1 MKNNQS
7 SHQVTQLLNNW
18 RKGEAL
24 ALEKLT
30 PIVNDELHRLASQY
44 MRKEANNHTLQATAL
59 VNEAFIKLIGS
70 DIDWQNKRH
79 FMAMTCRIMR
89 NILVDHA
96 KAKNTIKRQTNKN
109 VLPLDESLC
118 DSQNA
123 LENIVMLDQ
132 LLKQLEQFDVRA
144 SRMLEL
150 TLFGGLTNAEV
161 ADAMQ
166 VSLSTVEREI
176 RIAKAW
182 LNNQR

>member
-7 SHQVTQLLNNW
+7 NLQVTQLLNNW

-24 ALEKLT
+24 ALEQLT

-44 MRKEANNHTLQATAL
+44 MQKEANNHTLQATAL

-70 DIDWQNKRH
+70 DIDWKNKLH
-79 FMAMTCRIMR
+79 FMAMASRIMR

-109 VLPLDESLC
+109 ALSFDESLC
-118 DSQNA
+118 TPQSD

-132 LLKQLEQFDVRA
+132 LLNQLEKFDVRA
-144 SRMLEL
+144 SKMLEL
-150 TLFGGLTNAEV
+150 TLFGGLTNNEV